1 MNEVKGA
8 GAIGRSAS
16 RLTVEGPI
24 RTGTTSFL
32 LSGRRTYADLL
43 AQPFIAA
50 QNRNSDDNVTGGYF
64 FYDVNAKLNHIFS
77 RTDRVF
83 LSFYGGRD
91 RFYARE
97 RYTYGNGLDRELTDR
112 FDSGLGWGNVTGTLR
127 WNHVFS
133 NKLFSNTILTFSEYE
148 FEIEAKSDEQFVTG
162 EDAIENEF
170 FGLRYFS
177 GIRDWSGRI
186 DFDYVPRPEHYIRF
200 GASAIAHRFSPGA
213 SQFESQDAFERIDTT
228 FAPSPA
234 INAGE
239 FAAYIEDDMTLG
251 SRLKVNA
258 GLHASALTV
267 GDELYTS
274 LQPRLATRFFATA
287 DWALKAS
294 FASMAQYIHL
304 LTNSGVGLPTDLWL
318 PATERVPPQRAWQ
331 VAAGVARTF
340 PERGLEFSI
349 EGYYKAMRNLIEFKP
364 GANFIG
370 IDTDWQDK
378 VEIGEGWSYGA
389 EVFLQKQTG
398 RVSGWLG
405 YTLAWTERQFDA
417 LNDGLRFPYRYD
429 RRHDISAVVNYEWK
443 PNRTLSASWVYGTG
457 NAITLPIALYAGR
470 QGPHVGAFGSFLDD
484 VQVYTD
490 RNGYRMR
497 AYHRLDIGLNFTKKK
512 RWGERTL
519 SIGAYNTYNRRNP
532 FYVYLG
538 EESTGPFTR
547 QRAFK
552 QVSLFPI
559 IPSFSYSFLF

>member
-1 MNEVKGA
+1 
-8 GAIGRSAS
+8 
-16 RLTVEGPI
+16 
-24 RTGTTSFL
+24 
-32 LSGRRTYADLL
+32 
-43 AQPFIAA
+43 
-50 QNRNSDDNVTGGYF
+50 
-64 FYDVNAKLNHIFS
+64 
-77 RTDRVF
+77 
-83 LSFYGGRD
+83 
-91 RFYARE
+91 
-97 RYTYGNGLDRELTDR
+97 
-112 FDSGLGWGNVTGTLR
+112 
-127 WNHVFS
+127 
-133 NKLFSNTILTFSEYE
+133 
-148 FEIEAKSDEQFVTG
+148 
-162 EDAIENEF
+162 ENEF

-213 SQFESQDAFERIDTT
+213 SQFESEDAFERVDTT
-228 FAPSPA
+228 FAPSPP
-234 INAGE
+234 IDAGE

-267 GDELYTS
+267 GDEVYTS
-274 LQPRLATRFFATA
+274 LQPRLSTRFFVTA

-304 LTNSGVGLPTDLWL
+304 LTNSGIGLPTDLWL

-331 VAAGVARTF
+331 AAAGVARTF

-405 YTLAWTERQFDA
+405 YTLSWTDRQFDN
-417 LNDGLRFPYRYD
+417 LNEGIRFPYRYD

-443 PNRTLSASWVYGTG
+443 ANRTLSASWVYGTG
-457 NAITLPIALYAGR
+457 NAITLPIALHAGR
-470 QGPHVGAFGSFLDD
+470 QGPHVGSFGGFLDD

-497 AYHRLDIGLNFTKKK
+497 AYHRLDIGINFTKKK

-532 FYVYLG
+532 FYIYLG

-547 QRAFK
+547 ERVFK

-559 IPSFSYSFLF
+559 IPSFNYSFTF